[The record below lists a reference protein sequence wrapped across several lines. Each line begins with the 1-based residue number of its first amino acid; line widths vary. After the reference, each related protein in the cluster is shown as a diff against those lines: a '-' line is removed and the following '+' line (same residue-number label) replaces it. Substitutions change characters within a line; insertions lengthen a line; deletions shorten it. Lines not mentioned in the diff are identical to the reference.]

1 MLPLLLST
9 VASSLTQGGGGLG
22 GVGSMFGGGS
32 QEQDVPVKSTAT
44 GTFTG
49 GGLTI
54 TKADN
59 TLIIG
64 LIVVGV
70 VVALAVW
77 RKARR

>member
-1 MLPLLLST
+1 M
-9 VASSLTQGGGGLG
+9 TQGGGLG
-22 GVGSMFGGGS
+22 GMFGGGA
-32 QEQDVPVKSTAT
+32 EDATPTKSTAT
-44 GTFTG
+44 GTFMG

-59 TLIIG
+59 TVIIG